1 MRKWSYKYWLLKWQV
16 HKDESFLLEKAFIKA
31 KSEGLEIN
39 IGAKIIYT
47 LEEKKGRIYL
57 PPKGDGVDISK
68 LLELIVDDYPEVIIR
83 WHENEEE
90 LYG

>member
-1 MRKWSYKYWLLKWQV
+1 MRKWSFKYWLLKWQV

>member
-1 MRKWSYKYWLLKWQV
+1 MRKWSFKYWLLKWQV
-16 HKDESFLLEKAFIKA
+16 HKDESFLLKKAFLKA

-39 IGAKIIYT
+39 IGAKYICT

-57 PPKGDGVDISK
+57 PPKGDGINIK
-68 LLELIVDDYPEVIIR
+68 NLLMLIVDDYPEVIIR